1 MLKSKISKALYSKP
15 IGREATNCA
24 KTMLPEARARSD
36 EGECVCVI
44 PDGQTIIT
52 ASVGHIYNQ
61 MCHSFDKLEV
71 VVACFE
77 YTARDDAADKRSR
90 RLSVPPLV

>member
-1 MLKSKISKALYSKP
+1 MQRQCCQKLERDSTK
-15 IGREATNCA
+15 G
-24 KTMLPEARARSD
+24 
-36 EGECVCVI
+36 GVCVI
-44 PDGQTIIT
+44 TDGQTILT

-77 YTARDDAADKRSR
+77 YIARDDAADKRSR

>member
-24 KTMLPEARARSD
+24 KTMLPEARARFD
-36 EGECVCVI
+36 KGGVCVI
-44 PDGQTIIT
+44 TDGQTILT

-77 YTARDDAADKRSR
+77 YIARDDAADKRSR